1 MPETPDQRQFRED
14 ARVLGHLGWRLV
26 HSDMPDIEV
35 RLPRALAELAVAAW
49 ERDDGG
55 PADPENHEQRA
66 QRHHAGTLGLIGLSI
81 ENGGRWEADEVVVGL
96 SPNLIG
102 NAVNAS
108 DDLPSEELPWPP
120 FDRPK

>member
-14 ARVLGHLGWRLV
+14 ARVLGHIGWRLV
-26 HSDMPDIEV
+26 HSDMPDVEV
-35 RLPRALAELAVAAW
+35 RLPRALAESAVAAW
-49 ERDDGG
+49 ERDHEG
-55 PADPENHEQRA
+55 PADPESHEQRA

-96 SPNLIG
+96 SPNPIG
-102 NAVNAS
+102 NAVNAA

-120 FDRPK
+120 VDRSE